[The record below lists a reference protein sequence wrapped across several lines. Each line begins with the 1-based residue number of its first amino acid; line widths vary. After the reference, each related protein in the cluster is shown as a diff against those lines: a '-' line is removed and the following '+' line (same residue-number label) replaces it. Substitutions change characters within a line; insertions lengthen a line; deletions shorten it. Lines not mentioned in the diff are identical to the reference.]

1 MQLTIETYETSLSI
15 LAKVVKRTAYNEDT
29 QNQNMFNIIAEC
41 LTSLTSFI
49 CNSSHSYAAIDATVS
64 CTSY

>member
-1 MQLTIETYETSLSI
+1 MQLTIETYEMSLSS

-41 LTSLTSFI
+41 LTLLTSFI
-49 CNSSHSYAAIDATVS
+49 CNSSNGYAAINVTVS
-64 CTSY
+64 